1 MHGCVRH
8 VGTDEDGGMEAL
20 VLALCLVYMLSVSEV
35 PLVNTLVYTTCGAVH
50 SGVQPSLIVAQ
61 HLGNVGFRCQCNTSC
76 CSCYCRPQLC
86 IQG

>member
-35 PLVNTLVYTTCGAVH
+35 PLVNTLVYTTCGAVCRGC
-50 SGVQPSLIVAQ
+50 SRLLVLILWGVHAYHPPSTTTHPNWFQAA
-61 HLGNVGFRCQCNTSC
+61 
-76 CSCYCRPQLC
+76 
-86 IQG
+86 